1 MGSHREETD
10 ILGAVR
16 VPAEALYGSFTTRA
30 RENFEIS
37 GLKIDEVFIA
47 TLAEV
52 KKAAAQANGDLG
64 LLEGESLDAI
74 LRAADE
80 VISGDHATEFPL
92 DVFQAGAGT
101 PWNMNVNEVIANRAN
116 QILGSPL
123 GSYSPVHP
131 NDHVNM
137 SQSSNDIIPNAMR
150 VTAIKL
156 TGELIEEIEGLEG
169 SLLVKAEEFKGVMKS
184 GRTHTRDAVPIS
196 LGQEFR
202 AYASA
207 IASGGKR
214 ITQSEES
221 LRRLF
226 LGGTAVGTGLNTHP
240 EYPERVL
247 EHLKTITGLK
257 LERAGDF
264 VEKTMFMTDFLSYM
278 DTLAALSVDLVK
290 ICGDLMLLSSGPRTG
305 LGEISL
311 PEVEPGS
318 SIMPGKVNP
327 SIPEAVTMVCFQ
339 VMGARAAVE
348 NAAKFGSLNLNVYT
362 PVIAY
367 NMFTSAR
374 WLTNAIRIL
383 TEKCVSGI
391 EANLDATGYYFDY
404 SNAVATLLNPVIG
417 YEAVAELAK
426 EALETGA
433 KIRDLVVEKGILTG
447 EQIDELI
454 DHSSE
459 PNLHIARRIAEE
471 RRSKG

>member
-30 RENFEIS
+30 EENFDIS
-37 GLKIDEVFIA
+37 GLKIDEAFIA

-52 KKAAAQANGDLG
+52 KKAAAQANWDLG
-64 LLEGESLDAI
+64 LLEGESFDAI

-80 VISGDHATEFPL
+80 VISGGHAGEFPL

-116 QILGSPL
+116 QMLGSPL

-131 NDHVNM
+131 NDHVNI
-137 SQSSNDIIPNAMR
+137 SQSSNDVIPNAVR
-150 VTAIKL
+150 VTALKL
-156 TGELIEEIEGLEG
+156 TEELIEEIEKLEG
-169 SLLVKAEEFKGVMKS
+169 ILLVKAEEFKGVRKS
-184 GRTHTRDAVPIS
+184 ARTHTRDAVPIS

-214 ITQSEES
+214 ITHAGES

-240 EYPERVL
+240 EYPDRVL
-247 EHLKTITGLK
+247 ERLKIITGLD
-257 LERAGDF
+257 LGRAEDF

-278 DTLAALSVDLVK
+278 DGLAALSVDLVK
-290 ICGDLMLLSSGPRTG
+290 ICSDLMLLSSGPRTG

-327 SIPEAVTMVCFQ
+327 SIPEAVSMVCFQ

-383 TEKCVSGI
+383 TERCVSGI
-391 EANLDATGYYFDY
+391 EANPEATGYYFDY
-404 SNAVATLLNPVIG
+404 SNAVATLLSPVIG
-417 YEAVAELAK
+417 YEAAAELAK
-426 EALETGA
+426 EALEKGV
-433 KIRDLVVEKGILTG
+433 KVRDLVVEKRILTE

-454 DHSSE
+454 EHSGE

-471 RRSKG
+471 RRRKG

>member
-1 MGSHREETD
+1 MGSYREERD

-30 RENFEIS
+30 RENFDIS
-37 GLKIDEVFIA
+37 GVKIDEAFIA

-52 KKAAAQANGDLG
+52 KKAAAQANWDLG
-64 LLEGESLDAI
+64 LLEGESFDAI

-80 VISGDHATEFPL
+80 VISGGHAGEFPL

-116 QILGSPL
+116 QMLGSPL

-131 NDHVNM
+131 NDHINM
-137 SQSSNDIIPNAMR
+137 SQSSNDVIPNAVR
-150 VTAIKL
+150 VTALKL
-156 TGELIEEIEGLEG
+156 TGELIEEIAELEG
-169 SLLVKAEEFKGVMKS
+169 ILLVKAEEFKGVRKS
-184 GRTHTRDAVPIS
+184 ARTHTRDAVPIS
-196 LGQEFR
+196 LGQEFK

-214 ITQSEES
+214 ITQAGES

-247 EHLKTITGLK
+247 DHLKSITGLE
-257 LERAGDF
+257 LGRAGDF

-278 DTLAALSVDLVK
+278 DALAALSVDLVK

-311 PEVEPGS
+311 PGVEPGS

-327 SIPEAVTMVCFQ
+327 SIPESVSMVCFQ

-362 PVIAY
+362 PVIAF

-383 TEKCVSGI
+383 TERCVSGI
-391 EANLDATGYYFDY
+391 EVNLDATSYYFDY
-404 SNAVATLLNPVIG
+404 SNAVATLLSPVIG
-417 YEAVAELAK
+417 YEAAAELAK
-426 EALETGA
+426 EALEKGV
-433 KIRDLVVEKGILTG
+433 KVRDLVIEKEILSEG
-447 EQIDELI
+447 QIDELI
-454 DHSSE
+454 EHSGE
-459 PNLHIARRIAEE
+459 PNLHIARRIVEE
-471 RRSKG
+471 RRRKD

>member
-16 VPAEALYGSFTTRA
+16 VPAKALYGSFTTRA
-30 RENFEIS
+30 RENFDIS
-37 GLKIDEVFIA
+37 GVKIDEAFIA

-80 VISGDHATEFPL
+80 VISGEHAIEFSL

-116 QILGSPL
+116 QMLGSPL

-137 SQSSNDIIPNAMR
+137 SQSSNDVIPNAMR
-150 VTAIKL
+150 VMAIKL
-156 TGELIEEIEGLEG
+156 AGELIEEIEELEG
-169 SLLVKAEEFKGVMKS
+169 SLLVKAAEFKGVRKS

-207 IASGGKR
+207 IANDRER
-214 ITQSEES
+214 IRRASES

-247 EHLKTITGLK
+247 ERLKAITGLE
-257 LERAGDF
+257 LDRAEDF
-264 VEKTMFMTDFLSYM
+264 VEKTMFTTDFLVYM
-278 DTLAALSVDLVK
+278 DALAALSVDLVK
-290 ICGDLMLLSSGPRTG
+290 ICNDLMLLSSGPRTG

-311 PEVEPGS
+311 PGVEPGS

-327 SIPEAVTMVCFQ
+327 SIPESISMVCFQ
-339 VMGARAAVE
+339 VMGARATVE
-348 NAAKFGSLNLNVYT
+348 NAAKFGALNLNVYT

-367 NMFTSAR
+367 NTFTSER

-383 TEKCVSGI
+383 TEMCVSGI
-391 EANLDATGYYFDY
+391 EANTEATSYYFDY
-404 SNAVATLLNPVIG
+404 SNAVATLLSPVVG
-417 YEAVAELAK
+417 HEAAAELAR
-426 EALETGA
+426 EALEKGV
-433 KIRDLVVEKGILTG
+433 KVMDLVVEKRILTEG
-447 EQIDELI
+447 QIDELI
-454 DHSSE
+454 EHSGE

-471 RRSKG
+471 RKRKS